1 MNKDKYIYI
10 ATISCIHHYAFSKPR
25 DAVALLEKAWA
36 QVNGELTEE
45 DIAKAVTRLEK
56 GGEYHIKEIDSCVVA
71 FPLNA
76 PNPKIGKIR
85 YCPGDS
91 SPPKST

>member
-1 MNKDKYIYI
+1 MKKDNYIYV

-36 QVNGELTEE
+36 KVNGELTPE
-45 DIAKAVTRLEK
+45 DIAEAVATLEK

-76 PNPKIGKIR
+76 ANPKIGKIR
-85 YCPGDS
+85 YCPGHAD
-91 SPPKST
+91 PPK